1 MPKTRHEKF
10 VQCFSRYAHFLHI
23 DRTDYS
29 LNYNLINNTDN
40 HTKSIHSYTLHIL
53 GTMET
58 FLNTGENVVEI
69 LPTNRQMIEN
79 MRLYFEPYQKLTA
92 NGRGKLSFIHISTEE
107 NDDFVSEINFDIY
120 YYKQYLPFPAI
131 LTPIQELNEE
141 ISELHG
147 ELHEME
153 KSMNRVR
160 KKYILEKER
169 INRTQKCIQKN
180 ISKLYE
186 LKTNLDDCP
195 VCMDPIE
202 KNNLYVPICFH
213 NICMT
218 CAERCNKCPLCREIF
233 VNIVIR

>member
-23 DRTDYS
+23 DGIDYS

-58 FLNTGENVVEI
+58 FLNTGENIVEI
-69 LPTNRQMIEN
+69 LPTNRQLIQN
-79 MRLYFEPYQKLTA
+79 MHSYFEPYQKLTA

-141 ISELHG
+141 ISELHC